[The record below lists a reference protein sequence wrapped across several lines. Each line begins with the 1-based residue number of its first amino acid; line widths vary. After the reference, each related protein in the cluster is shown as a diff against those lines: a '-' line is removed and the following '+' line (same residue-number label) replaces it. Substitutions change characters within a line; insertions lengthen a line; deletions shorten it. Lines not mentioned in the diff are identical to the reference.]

1 MKTTKDRVTAAGIAA
16 LAGVAF
22 LGWVWQP
29 QAVDRVTDDLPRATF
44 QAPAPAAEQSA
55 VPASPGTAVAA
66 PAPVTTPDV
75 PEYSVASEPVQPRRT
90 PKAVRK
96 AAPAVRERSQPATVK
111 SRIGVDARHA
121 EGPRAEAVVP
131 APVETV
137 REHVTPEAPRADR
150 AEAPRVHETPHATAE
165 ERELRADN
173 RNADRHDV
181 RPAVVVRQPRRSGKK
196 SAMIIGGGAA
206 AGAVIG
212 AASGGGRG
220 AAIGA
225 AAGGVGGWIYD
236 RLTKRKRD
244 TTLDNGGIY
253 RESASARRSGE
264 LDPYRGSY

>member
-22 LGWVWQP
+22 LGWVRQP
-29 QAVDRVTDDLPRATF
+29 QAVDRVSDDLPRATY
-44 QAPAPAAEQSA
+44 QAPAPAADQSS

-66 PAPVTTPDV
+66 PAPVTTQDV
-75 PEYSVASEPVQPRRT
+75 PEYSVAAEPAQPRTSR
-90 PKAVRK
+90 PARK
-96 AAPAVRERSQPATVK
+96 ASPAVRERPQPATVK
-111 SRIGVDARHA
+111 SRSGVDARHV
-121 EGPRAEAVVP
+121 EGPRADAPVP
-131 APVETV
+131 APVEPV
-137 REHVTPEAPRADR
+137 REHVTPEAPRAER
-150 AEAPRVHETPHATAE
+150 AEAPRVHETPHANQE

-173 RNADRHDV
+173 RSADRHDV

-220 AAIGA
+220 AAMGA

-236 RLTKRKRD
+236 RLTRRKRD
-244 TTLDNGGIY
+244 TTMDNGGIY